1 MRPIFA
7 ILAVATAI
15 LSATPASA
23 ERRMFIVANNAN
35 GYGIDRCL
43 ASGASCGAAIAA
55 AYCRSREFNQA
66 VSYRKVQKNDIT
78 GAVPCR
84 RIARLQRQQLR
95 GICRHRVHA
104 LSAQRRRKRSPF

>member
-35 GYGIDRCL
+35 GYGVDRCL

-78 GAVPCR
+78 GAVPAGASGSCR
-84 RIARLQRQQLR
+84 GNSCDEYVAIECMR
-95 GICRHRVHA
+95 
-104 LSAQRRRKRSPF
+104 